1 MARCSWHG
9 VKLDQP
15 DWGPGFRNV
24 AFTAELQGEKMLIH
38 IILNA
43 YWEPLEFKLPTLEK
57 GGRWHRW
64 IDNAFE
70 SPPDIVPWETS
81 PLFSVYQ
88 AESWS
93 VVVLFAEQ

>member
-1 MARCSWHG
+1 
-9 VKLDQP
+9 
-15 DWGPGFRNV
+15 V

-43 YWEPLEFKLPTLEK
+43 YWEPLEFELPPLDK

-64 IDNAFE
+64 IDTAFE
-70 SPPDIVPWETS
+70 SPQDICPWETS
-81 PLFSVYQ
+81 PLFSSSVYQ
-88 AESWS
+88 AESRS